1 MARTMLKPDPTRYLS
16 IVQTR
21 ISGPEWP
28 EPEAAEVESEAS
40 RGPTFQGKEDL
51 PSDLSLDLRLHEIL
65 QQARLTT
72 ASSGA
77 VIALARGNRMVC
89 RATLGDKAPGVGV
102 CLNTRSGL
110 SGACVQMREM
120 QLCDDTLV
128 DPRVNATVC
137 SDLGIRSIAVHPIL
151 EGEELWGM
159 LEVFSLVPHAFSDA
173 DLQELQGL
181 SRKIS
186 QTVREAIDSE
196 PAAPVAAEPSLRLVT
211 DPVLAESPDPAEA
224 LPEPVETYGA
234 VGGRDYRTG
243 ALTAAVLALAVLLG
257 WMVGRVGWS
266 MAVNRSPAQAAITP
280 EEAQA
285 MMPVVP
291 ETSPAPPR
299 REETPVPARTVA
311 AKITPPAKPAPKPK
325 TEPAEP
331 AGGLVVYERGKVVF
345 RMPPAKAE
353 APAAAEMM
361 GPGSIQKAA
370 TREEDGPSLAPT
382 QSPPASANSY
392 VLERVE
398 PQYPEAALQRRVQG
412 PVELNVLVGS
422 DGLVRKITTISGDPL
437 LVSAATDAVR
447 QWRFKPHELKGKVVE
462 FETRVTVNF
471 ALP

>member
-1 MARTMLKPDPTRYLS
+1 MLKPDPTRYLS

-21 ISGPEWP
+21 VSGPEWP
-28 EPEAAEVESEAS
+28 EPEAAEVESEA
-40 RGPTFQGKEDL
+40 GGVPTFQGKEDL

-110 SGACVQMREM
+110 SGACVQTQEM

-128 DPRVNATVC
+128 DSRVNATAC
-137 SDLGIRSIAVHPIL
+137 SDLGIRSIAVQPIL

-159 LEVFSLVPHAFSDA
+159 LEVFSLVPHAFTDS

-181 SRKIS
+181 SRKILR
-186 QTVREAIDSE
+186 TVREAMDGES
-196 PAAPVAAEPSLRLVT
+196 ALAVTAELSLQLVT
-211 DPVLAESPDPAEA
+211 DPVHTESSEQPEG
-224 LPEPVETYGA
+224 LPEPVQTNVA
-234 VGGRDYRTG
+234 VVGRDYRTG

-266 MAVNRSPAQAAITP
+266 MAVNRAPAQAAITP

-291 ETSPAPPR
+291 ETSPATSP
-299 REETPVPARTVA
+299 REEARVPAKTVA
-311 AKITPPAKPAPKPK
+311 RATPPAKPTPKPK
-325 TEPAEP
+325 TEEAEP
-331 AGGLVVYERGKVVF
+331 AGGLVVYEHGKVVF
-345 RMPPAKAE
+345 RMPPSKVE
-353 APAAAEMM
+353 PSAAAGVM
-361 GPGSIQKAA
+361 GTGSIQQAA
-370 TREEDGPSLAPT
+370 TREDDSSHAPE
-382 QSPPASANSY
+382 QSSPASANSY
-392 VLERVE
+392 LLERVE
-398 PQYPEAALQRRVQG
+398 PQYPEAARLQRVQG
-412 PVELNVLVGS
+412 PVELKVLVGT
-422 DGLVRKITTISGDPL
+422 DGLVRKLTTISGNPL

-447 QWRFKPHELKGKVVE
+447 QWRFKPHEVKGKVVE